1 MELQIVEL
9 NNQRILTTE
18 QLAEFYGATVQQIKQ
33 NFNNNKDKFVE
44 GKHYY
49 RLEGAELK
57 EFKNLVENFDLVDK
71 RSPQLILYTKQG
83 AGRHSKMLGT
93 DKAWDMFDEL
103 EENYFNPKSKLDTS
117 NLSPELQMFNGLF
130 QSLAK
135 QELAT
140 KKLETKVD
148 NISDIVALNVT
159 DWRKDCQKLIKRM
172 AQTQGGFGAYQ
183 EINNLIYEE
192 TERRASANLSQRL
205 TNKRRRMADEGASKS
220 KRDRLNKLDVLNDDK
235 RVLEVYIAVVKE
247 FAIKH
252 GINLDDIA

>member
-1 MELQIVEL
+1 MELKI
-9 NNQRILTTE
+9 TTNETNE
-18 QLAEFYGATVQQIKQ
+18 QLVSARDLHKSLEIKTRFSQWVEQ
-33 NFNNNKDKFVE
+33 NFKHFRKDVDFSSVVTTTQQNQHGGTKEIQDYALVLDMA
-44 GKHYY
+44 KHI
-49 RLEGAELK
+49 AMM
-57 EFKNLVENFDLVDK
+57 
-71 RSPQLILYTKQG
+71 T
-83 AGRHSKMLGT
+83 GT
-93 DKAWDMFDEL
+93 DKGFEIRD
-103 EENYFNPKSKLDTS
+103 YFIEVEKQYKVQLDTS

-140 KKLETKVD
+140 KQLETKVD

-247 FAIKH
+247 FAIKY